1 MIKANYKVGLISAVL
16 ALLFVYVANFDFL
29 LFHTVAEFS
38 TVVVGFLLSVI
49 VLNTYEL
56 MKSSFFLFLGLSYG
70 FSSTFDF
77 IHLMY
82 YKGLL
87 SAPYAQG
94 SDLPTQ
100 TWVIARFMNVISL
113 LFAFF
118 YLKRQSN
125 PWCAFS
131 GYLGLS
137 GLLVLSLFVWRNF
150 PPCFVEGQGLTNFKI
165 WSEYAIIF
173 GDLIAFFSLWKNRA
187 SFHKQVYAYLQAFLT
202 CSIIMEAC
210 FTLYISVYGLSNMMG
225 HIFKLFAYYFLYKA
239 VIETSFKKPY
249 ELLFYDLNAANQE
262 LLAQTEE
269 LSQLTNRLEL
279 EVEDKKKLADDMIK
293 AKNQAEK
300 ANQVKSDFLAL
311 ISHEIRTP
319 LNGILGMT
327 GLMLQES
334 LTARQ
339 RESMSLIHESG
350 RLLLTIINDVLDYS
364 KIEAEQMKLEKIEF
378 VFSQLIQETVQ
389 LFVSE
394 AAEKGLSLSCEVDE
408 ALPKVLVGDPIRIRQ
423 ILLNLISNAIKF
435 TPKGKVAINVKCLA
449 NQGSEVKLRISV
461 KDTGI
466 GISPETQAKLFQPFQ
481 QADISTTRQ
490 YGGTGLGLSICQR
503 LIQMMEGRLVV
514 QSQVNEGSTFSIDLT
529 LPKGSNSL
537 ILQHQ
542 ACSLLPSDSPATQL
556 PLKAEKPI
564 LLVEDNVIN
573 CKVVASWLE
582 RFGLS
587 VEVVQDG
594 AAAVEAVARS
604 TFSLILMD
612 CQMPKLDGY
621 EASRKIRSMKGSGER
636 VPIIAM
642 TASALVGD
650 KEKCLAA
657 GMNDYLAKPFEPE
670 ELYGLM
676 NKWLNQEAYQG
687 IDSSKLKQIL
697 PPVGMSQEEWL
708 KEVLELYLES
718 SAPQLDKLGS
728 AIGKN
733 EYETTWKI
741 AHQLKSGTATVGAMQ
756 LSDLLKQ
763 CELAGKNQEQQ
774 KLRSL
779 WPLIEEEY
787 KQSCQIFQS
796 LLQGNDPFKA
806 NDKEQ

>member
-1 MIKANYKVGLISAVL
+1 MIKTTYKAGLIATVL
-16 ALLFVYVANFDFL
+16 ALVFVWLAHFDFL
-29 LFHTVAEFS
+29 LFHTVTEFS

-56 MKSSFFLFLGLSYG
+56 MKSAFFLFLGLSYA

-77 IHLMY
+77 LHMMY
-82 YKGLL
+82 YKGLI
-87 SAPYAQG
+87 AVAYDQG
-94 SDLPTQ
+94 TDLPTQ

-113 LFAFF
+113 LLAFF
-118 YLKRQSN
+118 YLKRQTN
-125 PWCAFS
+125 PWCVFS

-137 GLLVLSLFVWRNF
+137 LLLVLSLFVWNNF
-150 PPCFVEGQGLTNFKI
+150 PACFVEGHGLTDFKI
-165 WSEYAIIF
+165 WSEYVIIL
-173 GDLIAFFSLWKNRA
+173 GDILAFYGLWKNRA
-187 SFHKQVYAYLQAFLT
+187 SFHKQVYGYLQAFLI
-202 CSIIMEAC
+202 CSIVMEAC
-210 FTLYISVYGLSNMMG
+210 FTLYISVYGLSNIMG
-225 HIFKLFAYYFLYKA
+225 HFFKLFAYYFLYKA

-269 LSQLTNRLEL
+269 LSQLTFKLEM
-279 EVEDKKKLADDMIK
+279 EVEAKKTLAEDMKK
-293 AKNQAEK
+293 AKEQAEK

-334 LTARQ
+334 LTAHQ

-350 RLLLTIINDVLDYS
+350 RLLLTVINDVLDYS

-389 LFVSE
+389 LFDSE
-394 AAEKGLSLSCEVDE
+394 AAEKGLHLSCELDS

-435 TPKGKVAINVKCLA
+435 TPIGEISIKAKCLA
-449 NQGSEVKLRISV
+449 NQGNRVKLQISV

-466 GISPETQAKLFQPFQ
+466 GISAETQAKLFQPFQ

-503 LIQMMEGRLVV
+503 LIQMMEGQLVV
-514 QSQVNEGSTFSIDLT
+514 QSQVNVGSTFSIYLT
-529 LPKGSNSL
+529 LPKGSNSF
-537 ILQHQ
+537 ILQQQ
-542 ACSLLPSDSPATQL
+542 ACSLLPSNSAVSQL
-556 PLKAEKPI
+556 PLKAEKPV

-587 VEVVQDG
+587 VQVVQDG
-594 AAAVEAVARS
+594 MAAVEAVGKS
-604 TFSLILMD
+604 DFSLILMD
-612 CQMPKLDGY
+612 CQMPLLDGY
-621 EASRKIRSMKGSGER
+621 EASRKIRSMKGSGR
-636 VPIIAM
+636 NIPIIAM

-670 ELYGLM
+670 ALYSLM
-676 NKWLNQEAYQG
+676 NQWLRRDEYQG
-687 IDSSKLKQIL
+687 IDPKKLKQIL
-697 PPVGMSQEEWL
+697 PPVGMSQEDWL
-708 KEVLELYLES
+708 KEVIELYLES
-718 SAPQLDKLGS
+718 SSPQMNKLAS
-728 AIGKN
+728 AIRME
-733 EYETTWKI
+733 EYETIWKV
-741 AHQLKSGTATVGAMQ
+741 AHQLKSGTATVGATN
-756 LSDLLKQ
+756 LAELIKQ
-763 CELAGKNQEQQ
+763 CELAGKEQDQERV
-774 KLRSL
+774 RSL

-787 KQSCQIFQS
+787 KKVCQIFQS
-796 LLQGNDPFKA
+796 FQQGNDLFKA
-806 NDKEQ
+806 NDR